1 MKIID
6 YSKMGREQED
16 PNPLP
21 FQGNSPF
28 PFQGVQNIVYSD
40 AESTRDPNPPQ
51 YNQINSSNIAPISAL
66 PVHVQ
71 AGHPQL
77 LTQPQYVTP
86 SGQIIHPGVL
96 PSNNLLP
103 NAPQVIYVQPNAQRL
118 MPTPVQQGQQI
129 VYIQNPD
136 VNRVPT
142 ICDCESPGYFIW
154 FLIGCF
160 CAPIATFLTSR
171 KLNEGCSVVRHI
183 VPFVTM
189 ILGLAGE

>member
-1 MKIID
+1 
-6 YSKMGREQED
+6 MGREQEES
-16 PNPLP
+16 NPLP

-28 PFQGVQNIVYSD
+28 PSQGVHNIAYSD

-51 YNQINSSNIAPISAL
+51 YSQINSSNIAGQ
-66 PVHVQ
+66 VQ
-71 AGHPQL
+71 TGQPQL

-103 NAPQVIYVQPNAQRL
+103 NAPQVIYVQPNPQRL

-171 KLNEGCSVVRHI
+171 KLNEGCSAVRHI
-183 VPFVTM
+183 LPFITL
-189 ILGLAGE
+189 ILGLAGL